1 MWKIIT
7 LPDIIP
13 NIIISIISEQQ
24 TNSQNHCHINS
35 ASYNYQNHFSI
46 LVHCDIIHVINLKM
60 ISKLVPDTISF
71 AIFFTQ
77 TNY

>member
-13 NIIISIISEQQ
+13 NIIISIISEQPN
-24 TNSQNHCHINS
+24 NSENHCYIDLHC
-35 ASYNYQNHFSI
+35 YNCQNHFSI

-60 ISKLVPDTISF
+60 ISKLVPD
-71 AIFFTQ
+71 AI
-77 TNY
+77 